1 MMMTYSYNI
10 CGLPIAV
17 QTPRPIWEEGQST
30 VFSAPDAP
38 PVLTLTLSE
47 AGEISLPEGQPC
59 PSHPECPVWRQG
71 DRISR
76 CSHDLFREKMHLRAD
91 YELSCPGRVSALV
104 RGEDWDW
111 ATRSKYLWSGAA
123 LHALLLHQR
132 GLIFHA
138 SYIAHQGGGLLFTA
152 PSGTG
157 KSTQAELW
165 RAHRGAE
172 IINGDKAGVT
182 LREAPMAHGVPFS
195 GTSGICKNRSLPL
208 RAVAVLS
215 QAAENAVTR
224 LSPSQAVAALC
235 ANAFVDR
242 AVPEE
247 WSMALNL
254 LLDLAAAVPVYGLAC
269 TPDLRAVEAL
279 ERAMKEDAR

>member
-1 MMMTYSYNI
+1 MTDYHYKL
-10 CGLPIAV
+10 CGLRICLTAEKEV
-17 QTPRPIWEEGQST
+17 REDEQSARFRAASAGLNDLTIRLAAAEEIT
-30 VFSAPDAP
+30 APEP
-38 PVLTLTLSE
+38 LLRRVRLTLRSGDMVTRITRDPFRAVPHISTSYSLAAPGQIE
-47 AGEISLPEGQPC
+47 ALA
-59 PSHPECPVWRQG
+59 
-71 DRISR
+71 
-76 CSHDLFREKMHLRAD
+76 RAD
-91 YELSCPGRVSALV
+91 CWEWAAQSQFFWAGVALPQ
-104 RGEDWDW
+104 
-111 ATRSKYLWSGAA
+111 
-123 LHALLLHQR
+123 LLIPFRTLT
-132 GLIFHA
+132 FHA
-138 SYIAHQGGGLLFTA
+138 SYIAHQGGGILFTA

-182 LREAPMAHGVPFS
+182 LREAPMVHGVPFS

-254 LLDLAAAVPVYGLAC
+254 LLDLAAEVPVYALAC